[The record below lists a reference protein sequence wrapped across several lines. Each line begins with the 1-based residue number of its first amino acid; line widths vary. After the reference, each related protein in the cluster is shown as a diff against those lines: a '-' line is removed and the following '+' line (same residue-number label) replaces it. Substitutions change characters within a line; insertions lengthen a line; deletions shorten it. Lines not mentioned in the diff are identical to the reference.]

1 MDGKELGAELFPVWR
16 SCQRRTKRSMY
27 FFFFLC
33 PVLKSFLRE
42 KRGEGEEDERIGLPN
57 GAGSVG

>member
-1 MDGKELGAELFPVWR
+1 MEKSSVQNCFLFGALAREE
-16 SCQRRTKRSMY
+16 RRDQCI
-27 FFFFLC
+27 FFFLC